1 MNDRRDKHASLPD
14 QDATVPTPIILY
26 TDGGC
31 TGNEQLDASQRVMS
45 AAVSGADGTILV
57 HLTRSGGSNNI
68 AELWAVELALRWAKD
83 NGHKAVE
90 IRTDSTNTLAWVQ
103 GRIGR
108 KMNDRN
114 AVLKIWSRINVLRRD
129 VKLTLAWIPREQ
141 NLAGMILEEQE
152 LTAGWESAARPRRRE
167 RTC

>member
-1 MNDRRDKHASLPD
+1 MNDRRDRLALLPG
-14 QDATVPTPIILY
+14 QDATVPVPITLY

-45 AAVSGADGTILV
+45 AVVSGADNTILV
-57 HLTRSGGSNNI
+57 HL
-68 AELWAVELALRWAKD
+68 
-83 NGHKAVE
+83 

-114 AVLKIWSRINVLRRD
+114 AVLEAWSRINLLRRD
-129 VKLTLAWIPREQ
+129 ADLTLHWIPGEQ
-141 NLAGMILEEQE
+141 NLAGKFLEGYHI
-152 LTAGWESAARPRRRE
+152 TRE
-167 RTC
+167 PQVF

>member
-1 MNDRRDKHASLPD
+1 LPGH
-14 QDATVPTPIILY
+14 DATVPVPITLY

-31 TGNEQLDASQRVMS
+31 TGNEQPDAPQRVMT
-45 AAVSGADGTILV
+45 AVVSGADGTILV
-57 HLTRSGGSNNI
+57 HVTRSGGSNNI
-68 AELWAVELALRWAKD
+68 AELWAVDLALRWAKG

-114 AVLKIWSRINVLRRD
+114 AVLEAWSRINLLRRVVD
-129 VKLTLAWIPREQ
+129 LTLHWIPREQ
-141 NLAGMILEEQE
+141 NLAGKFLEGYHI
-152 LTAGWESAARPRRRE
+152 TRE
-167 RTC
+167 PQVT

>member
-14 QDATVPTPIILY
+14 QDATVPVPIILY

-31 TGNEQLDASQRVMS
+31 TGNEQLDASQRAMS
-45 AAVSGADGTILV
+45 AVVSGADGTILV

-68 AELWAVELALRWAKD
+68 AELQAVELALRWATD

-114 AVLKIWSRINVLRRD
+114 AVLEAWSRTNLLRRD
-129 VKLTLAWIPREQ
+129 ADLTLHWIPREQ
-141 NLAGMILEEQE
+141 NLAGQFLEGYHI
-152 LTAGWESAARPRRRE
+152 TRE
-167 RTC
+167 PQVL